1 MIFNNIWTKEI
12 NDECRNL
19 IKKGYTSSDIIDHF
33 GKYITNNH
41 PKKKYSYTKL
51 LNYNNYINEIK
62 ITAGYTNY
70 STSEMSSEYVNK
82 TNYKY
87 DFIINGNKYVLLF
100 FYVENYD
107 MKSYELVFT
116 TNEQF
121 EKYEQ
126 YKKSIN
132 QITLLD
138 EMYLSSI
145 IEEETDRKEL
155 IKIMKSICYI
165 IENEY
170 KDLPFSITET
180 DNLTKINLYRNIFND
195 TYKNIFIEEI
205 GNSQLNKGKKI
216 YYYKKL

>member
-1 MIFNNIWTKEI
+1 MIFNNVWTKEI

-19 IKKGYTSSDIIDHF
+19 IKKGYTSSNIIEHF
-33 GKYITNNH
+33 GENITNSH
-41 PKKKYSYTKL
+41 PKKKYTYTKL

-70 STSEMSSEYVNK
+70 STSKIPSEYVNK

-205 GNSQLNKGKKI
+205 GNSQLNKSKKI